1 MIFQRNIWQQR
12 ENESKKALKAY
23 KAILWKK
30 KDQLATLVNKA
41 GMRCN

>member
-1 MIFQRNIWQQR
+1 M
-12 ENESKKALKAY
+12 KAKEAIAAFKKAY